1 MPLQKDLTKDE
12 LDSLVARTE
21 GLIGLPLAEL
31 LRRHRQGMTSKTP
44 PIRPHRLIILFERLR
59 ESLKAGASPIMEGAV
74 AINAAEL
81 DTALNLFDEWRE
93 SEAWPEVQKALQDPM
108 SYLHAVGTLAVAS
121 TLKEKHAAVALQA
134 SRATGRSADL
144 LMTVTDKLVLNLE
157 VKAPA
162 DLWQPTESLPIG
174 RALMI
179 VRASLRSAGLGAK
192 GQLPIGYPAILA
204 IAGML
209 LSDES
214 FDLMTTAAEATLSS
228 LGRGWPHLLGIA
240 IFNLRQRI
248 EVSGDRVHVLLEH
261 VSTLRRN
268 PDYSERLTIAGDWAG
283 PWRLEE
289 R

>member
-1 MPLQKDLTKDE
+1 
-12 LDSLVARTE
+12 
-21 GLIGLPLAEL
+21 
-31 LRRHRQGMTSKTP
+31 
-44 PIRPHRLIILFERLR
+44 
-59 ESLKAGASPIMEGAV
+59 
-74 AINAAEL
+74 
-81 DTALNLFDEWRE
+81 
-93 SEAWPEVQKALQDPM
+93 
-108 SYLHAVGTLAVAS
+108 
-121 TLKEKHAAVALQA
+121 
-134 SRATGRSADL
+134 
-144 LMTVTDKLVLNLE
+144 MTVTDKLALNLE

-162 DLWQPTESLPIG
+162 ALWQPTESLLIG

-192 GQLPIGYPAILA
+192 GQLPIGHPAILA

-240 IFNLRQRI
+240 SFNLRQRI

-268 PDYSERLTIAGDWAG
+268 PHYSERAHDSGRLGRTVAPCTALGQCCAKAYPAQSEVLHVSCLPRTRGELLIATSAS
-283 PWRLEE
+283 E
-289 R
+289 RRIRAMNRIPSLRTLDDC